1 MCKCMD
7 CIRNVK
13 SVIVH
18 KKYKCGVV
26 TNCDAANKLLLARR
40 YYYVTLRFAEKGI

>member
-18 KKYKCGVV
+18 KKYKFIHV
-26 TNCDAANKLLLARR
+26 DPLAE
-40 YYYVTLRFAEKGI
+40 LI

>member
-18 KKYKCGVV
+18 KKYKFIHVE
-26 TNCDAANKLLLARR
+26 LLLTAMQPINC
-40 YYYVTLRFAEKGI
+40 YWQEGIIMLH

>member
-18 KKYKCGVV
+18 KKYKFIHVDV
-26 TNCDAANKLLLARR
+26 DTN
-40 YYYVTLRFAEKGI
+40 

>member
-13 SVIVH
+13 SVIH
-18 KKYKCGVV
+18 TCGVV

-40 YYYVTLRFAEKGI
+40 YYYVTLRFAEKGMWVN